1 MPGTLGAGAWGVLT
15 MGGVLPWVGSC
26 LPWGWGAENAEPEL
40 GLGPTP
46 DLGVFGEAEPRK
58 SENHLGE
65 AAGGWP
71 Q

>member
-1 MPGTLGAGAWGVLT
+1 MGDAWYLGRWRLGSADSGWGPAF
-15 MGGVLPWVGSC
+15 GGGR
-26 LPWGWGAENAEPEL
+26 GAENAEPEL
-40 GLGPTP
+40 GLGPMS

-58 SENHLGE
+58 SENHLGA